1 MCDTTNNMIKRMKD
15 GLEHNR
21 NDIKRKAAARAFSD
35 RQ

>member
-1 MCDTTNNMIKRMKD
+1 MCDTTNNMVKRTKD

-21 NDIKRKAAARAFSD
+21 NDIKRKAAARASSN